1 MKKIKIFLISLT
13 IFVLAATS
21 FKSFA
26 MATQVTWIN
35 ESKGRVH
42 TK

>member
-13 IFVLAATS
+13 IFVLAGTS
-21 FKSFA
+21 FKSIA
-26 MATQVTWIN
+26 MATQVAWIN
-35 ESKGRVH
+35 ESKRRVN